1 MGVHYSTKL
10 VSILTSIHI
19 IFFKKFEIYK
29 TLVLQ
34 MFLQRAFKV
43 LLLIIIF
50 HFNSIHFR
58 YFAIFVRFIPLVDQ
72 LVKSLIEKQV
82 EPRFKVLICTF
93 KLLRKNCKFWFRIII
108 HINKIKVKN
117 WCDKFIYILSIVKP
131 YYSHFIFIVSL
142 LSFQSSLLLLFHQV
156 LLILFI
162 FKIILFNS
170 IQTDFDSVFIT
181 CIWLI
186 SKCIKPFSTCF
197 IIIISETV

>member
-19 IFFKKFEIYK
+19 IFFKEFEIYK

-50 HFNSIHFR
+50 HFTSIHFR
-58 YFAIFVRFIPLVDQ
+58 YFAIFVRFIPLVDE
-72 LVKSLIEKQV
+72 LVESLVEKQV
-82 EPRFKVLICTF
+82 KPCFKVLICTF

-108 HINKIKVKN
+108 HIHKIKVKN
-117 WCDKFIYILSIVKP
+117 WCYKFINILSIVKP
-131 YYSHFIFIVSL
+131 YEFHFLFVLSL

-162 FKIILFNS
+162 FKIVLFDG
-170 IQTDFDSVFIT
+170 IKTYFDSVFIT
-181 CIWLI
+181 CI
-186 SKCIKPFSTCF
+186 
-197 IIIISETV
+197 

>member
-1 MGVHYSTKL
+1 MGVHYSTEL

-19 IFFKKFEIYK
+19 IFFKEFEIYK

-82 EPRFKVLICTF
+82 QPRFKVLICTF

-117 WCDKFIYILSIVKP
+117 WCDKFIYILPIVKP
-131 YYSHFIFIVSL
+131 YYSHFIFILFL

-181 CIWLI
+181 CI
-186 SKCIKPFSTCF
+186 
-197 IIIISETV
+197 